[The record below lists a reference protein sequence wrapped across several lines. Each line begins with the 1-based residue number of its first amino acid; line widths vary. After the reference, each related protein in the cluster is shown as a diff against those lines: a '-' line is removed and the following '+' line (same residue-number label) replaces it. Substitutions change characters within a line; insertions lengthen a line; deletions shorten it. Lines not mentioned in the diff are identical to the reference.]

1 MKHNL
6 RKLVRFHPNLS
17 IPCLTDRQPLETG
30 VRKHDVYRLP
40 LRLPIE
46 RNRSFVGRKAHLQQ
60 IKDRLHCS
68 GAEHSCAGS
77 PLSDRVVILYGLG
90 GMGKTQ
96 LALKYA
102 AENAETYS
110 AVLWI
115 NASNERNA
123 HLGFRD
129 TAQRYVDA
137 VMDERDPEVRQ
148 TELRKLHLGRLVNA
162 DGEVSLDEA
171 HLGEI
176 TKSVISFLERDDND
190 NWLLILDN
198 VDDVQSFDITNFL
211 PKSPTRKV
219 ILTSRLTATTR
230 LGCAVE
236 VDAID
241 EEDAVEILLN
251 NSPLRSK
258 SITGMLNY
266 TLTMLQIQFLR
277 SNRLRNLQKDIEDI
291 RLLAAGS

>member
-1 MKHNL
+1 
-6 RKLVRFHPNLS
+6 V
-17 IPCLTDRQPLETG
+17 
-30 VRKHDVYRLP
+30 
-40 LRLPIE
+40 E

-60 IKDRLHCS
+60 IKDLFHRS
-68 GAEHSCAGS
+68 VAEHNFVGS
-77 PLSDRVVILYGLG
+77 PLFDGVVILYGLG

-102 AENAETYS
+102 AENAEMYS

-129 TAQRYVDA
+129 TAKRYVDA
-137 VMDERDPEVRQ
+137 VMDERGAEVRQ
-148 TELRKLHLGRLVNA
+148 RELRKLYLGHLVNA
-162 DGEVSLDEA
+162 DGELSFDEA
-171 HLGEI
+171 NLREI

-198 VDDVQSFDITNFL
+198 LDDLQSFDITDFL

-219 ILTSRLTATTR
+219 IITSRLTATTR
-230 LGCAVE
+230 LGYAVE

-241 EEDAVEILLN
+241 EGDAVEILLN

-266 TLTMLQIQFLR
+266 IFERATKSSF
-277 SNRLRNLQKDIEDI
+277 DIE
-291 RLLAAGS
+291 